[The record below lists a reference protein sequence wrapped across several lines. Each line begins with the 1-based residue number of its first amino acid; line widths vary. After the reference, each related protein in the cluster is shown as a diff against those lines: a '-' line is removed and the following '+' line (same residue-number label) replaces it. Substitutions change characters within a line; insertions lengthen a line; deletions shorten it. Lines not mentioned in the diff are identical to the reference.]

1 MRDVRDVSVRNLD
14 LQQVALLAPFALVG
28 ALLVVVAGVGLVG
41 AVAETQQT
49 WRWYFRME
57 QAVATATPVALALT
71 GASVLAL
78 FGAVMLTGEE

>member
-1 MRDVRDVSVRNLD
+1 MPDPRDLPVRRPSLRRLM
-14 LQQVALLAPFALVG
+14 QVAPLVLVG
-28 ALLVVVAGVGLVG
+28 ALLVVVAGVGLVA

-57 QAVATATPVALALT
+57 QAIATATPLALALS

-78 FGAVMLTGEE
+78 FGAVLLTGTE

>member
-1 MRDVRDVSVRNLD
+1 MREVGVDFR
-14 LQQVALLAPFALVG
+14 QLARIAPLVLVG

-57 QAVATATPVALALT
+57 QTVATATPIALALT

-78 FGAVMLTGEE
+78 FAAVLFTGE

>member
-1 MRDVRDVSVRNLD
+1 MREVKPDLD
-14 LQQVALLAPFALVG
+14 LSARRVARIAPLLLVG

-57 QAVATATPVALALT
+57 QAVATATPIALALT

-78 FGAVMLTGEE
+78 FGAVLFTGEE

>member
-1 MRDVRDVSVRNLD
+1 MRDVRDLSVRNLSARRL
-14 LQQVALLAPFALVG
+14 LQIAPFVLVG
-28 ALLVVVAGVGLVG
+28 ALLVVVAGVGLVA

-57 QAVATATPVALALT
+57 EAVATATPVALALS

-78 FGAVMLTGEE
+78 FGAVLLTGDE